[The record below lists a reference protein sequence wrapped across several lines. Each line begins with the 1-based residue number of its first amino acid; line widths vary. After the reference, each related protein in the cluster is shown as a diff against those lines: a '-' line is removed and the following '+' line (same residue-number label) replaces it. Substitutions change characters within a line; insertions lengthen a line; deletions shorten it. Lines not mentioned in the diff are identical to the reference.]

1 MRSPGFQ
8 QARRDTIRGTLEAVY
23 LLTKRAVE
31 DGEPL
36 EDVVVLLETVRHI
49 LEEKSP

>member
-1 MRSPGFQ
+1 MIEDYPE
-8 QARRDTIRGTLEAVY
+8 ARRKTLQGIVDTCYQLS
-23 LLTKRAVE
+23 KRSVE

-36 EDVVVLLETVRHI
+36 EDVVVLLETVRRI